1 MWKDRCKRLPHLGIV
16 LCLLGGLHFASS
28 QSLFGTSAAGIG
40 DVNGDG
46 IPDYAIGG
54 HAHPEGRYRGAV
66 WVHSG
71 SDHSILYTL
80 RGEEDGD
87 GFGKRVSA
95 IGDVSG
101 DGVTDLLVVSAG
113 AGYTPARG
121 EAFADVHSGSDGSV
135 LFRVDGV
142 HWFAG
147 GDSGAKSAPVGDV
160 NGDGRDD
167 FLALAWPRPC
177 VEPGTIAMI
186 SGANGSSLWKVEAS
200 TSNGKGRVPQS
211 AASGPDMDGDG
222 IRDVFVGE
230 IGLTWDIHGVVRVL
244 SGRTGAILETMPGDI
259 RTFGSA
265 VALLPDTDG
274 DGKEEIVVASMGSQ
288 VPRDA
293 AGGLVREAGSVEIY
307 SGADRALLVEMDDPS
322 PQPDWGSDFGSSIAA
337 CGDLDRDGVVD
348 LLISDPRWNAS
359 VGAVY
364 AYSSGTGKQIYRITG
379 HVGDLEGDWH
389 FGMSLATVGDGDG
402 DGYEEFLVGC
412 AAVRQPGRPGYVA
425 LVSSI
430 DGSVR
435 RRLTRPE

>member
-1 MWKDRCKRLPHLGIV
+1 
-16 LCLLGGLHFASS
+16 
-28 QSLFGTSAAGIG
+28 
-40 DVNGDG
+40 
-46 IPDYAIGG
+46 
-54 HAHPEGRYRGAV
+54 
-66 WVHSG
+66 
-71 SDHSILYTL
+71 
-80 RGEEDGD
+80 
-87 GFGKRVSA
+87 
-95 IGDVSG
+95 
-101 DGVTDLLVVSAG
+101 
-113 AGYTPARG
+113 
-121 EAFADVHSGSDGSV
+121 
-135 LFRVDGV
+135 
-142 HWFAG
+142 
-147 GDSGAKSAPVGDV
+147 
-160 NGDGRDD
+160 
-167 FLALAWPRPC
+167 
-177 VEPGTIAMI
+177 
-186 SGANGSSLWKVEAS
+186 
-200 TSNGKGRVPQS
+200 
-211 AASGPDMDGDG
+211 MDGDG

-288 VPRDA
+288 VRRDA

-379 HVGDLEGDWH
+379 HVGDYLEGDWH
-389 FGMSLATVGDGDG
+389 FGVSLATVGDGDG